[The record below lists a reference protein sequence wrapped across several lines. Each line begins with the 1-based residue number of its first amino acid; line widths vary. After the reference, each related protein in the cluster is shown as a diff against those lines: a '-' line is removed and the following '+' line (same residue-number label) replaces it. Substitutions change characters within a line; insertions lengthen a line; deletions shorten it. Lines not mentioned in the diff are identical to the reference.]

1 MQFNTHS
8 NLKGLHA
15 FLGASNYHWLN
26 YDDDKLFKRYLS
38 SYSTAVGT
46 ALHELAE
53 EHISQGLRLT
63 KSDKKHVLFWL
74 RYKGIPSNVINVNR
88 IYDNLMAYVNDA
100 IGYSMTPEVI
110 LYYSDNCFGTT
121 DAIKFDNDLLRIHDY
136 KSGETPAH
144 MEQLE
149 IYASLFCL
157 EYGYKPKDIS
167 MELRLY
173 QGDEVLVHTPDP
185 EVITDTINKIIYFD
199 KKIEE
204 LKEGK

>member
-1 MQFNTHS
+1 MQFNNHS
-8 NLKGLHA
+8 NLKGQHA
-15 FLGASNYHWLN
+15 LLGASNYHWLN
-26 YDDDKLFKRYLS
+26 YDDDKLLKRYLS
-38 SYSTAVGT
+38 SYSTVVGT

-74 RYKGIPSNVINVNR
+74 RYKGIPSNVINVNK
-88 IYDNLMAYVNDA
+88 IFNNLMSYVNDA

-110 LYYSDNCFGTT
+110 LFYSDNCFGTA
-121 DAIKFDNDLLRIHDY
+121 DAIKFENNFLRIHDY
-136 KSGETPAH
+136 KSGDIPAH

-149 IYASLFCL
+149 IYAALFCL

-167 MELRLY
+167 IELRLY
-173 QGDEVLVHTPDP
+173 QGEEVIVHTPEP
-185 EVITDTINKIIYFD
+185 EGIFKVMEKIIDFNNKI
-199 KKIEE
+199 ET

>member
-8 NLKGLHA
+8 NLKGQHA
-15 FLGASNYHWLN
+15 ILGASNYHWLN

-38 SYSTAVGT
+38 SYSTVVGT

-121 DAIKFDNDLLRIHDY
+121 DAIKFENNVLRIHDY

-157 EYGYKPKDIS
+157 EYGYKPSDIS
-167 MELRLY
+167 IELRLY
-173 QGDEVLVHTPDP
+173 QGEEVLVHEPDP
-185 EVITDTINKIIYFD
+185 ESISNIIEKIIYFD

>member
-8 NLKGLHA
+8 NLKGQHA
-15 FLGASNYHWLN
+15 ILGASNYHWLN
-26 YDDDKLFKRYLS
+26 YDDEKLFKRYLS
-38 SYSTAVGT
+38 SYSTLVGT

-121 DAIKFDNDLLRIHDY
+121 DAIKFENNLLRIHDY

-157 EYGYKPKDIS
+157 EYGYKPSDIS
-167 MELRLY
+167 VELRLY
-173 QGDEVLVHTPDP
+173 QGEEVLVHEPDP
-185 EVITDTINKIIYFD
+185 ESLSTIIEKIIYFD
-199 KKIEE
+199 RKIEE